1 MKQRNSHSKFY
12 INRRTMLKKSY
23 QSLFIR
29 KNIWPF
35 ITAGIFVLT
44 IGFGLSSFLVMKDQ
58 AHADPISNPAIFYEN
73 PDIELAS
80 CEGESECFAFTIDTR
95 LDATGGLTRADT
107 TFAIPTSNASPYN
120 WIINWGDGTANQT
133 ISGSGSTGSA
143 GVSHTYPTTGTYR
156 ITIRPVTVTAGWFRA
171 FGFYPNFTGA
181 NSNTNKYK
189 FKAINTPFTNLM
201 RFASSTIMNDTYRYL
216 LYDCRNGEQIP
227 AKLFSKLDTS
237 NGTSFNYMFYNTF
250 YNYAQNSTT
259 ATIPTGLFDSIDT
272 SSGTNFGSMFIITFY
287 NYSTRTPTFIRSSDQ
302 ASHTGSSFSELYAV
316 SVNGGA
322 PATSPTVTA
331 GSTIKP
337 SYNTTTRTIN
347 PPSAVSGL
355 TWYRTDGTSCLIANP
370 TENCGAQN
378 ASSLVT
384 FPNTTE
390 WTPETST
397 EKGNVSFYSR
407 IVTDIVMSNSDIGEW
422 HSPGYV
428 VGQFETTASPSYPG
442 FTYTL
447 VPDNGDD
454 LDNSAFTISGSNLI
468 LNTTPNYDAQPIY
481 YINIQTTDANGNTFI
496 KRFELNVVE
505 ADEVVPDPGTETP
518 NSDIGLGSPNTGFMK
533 LDETK
538 NDHIKFWFISLVV
551 LSVVAGTIAK
561 FLQHRSLN
569 HKRSK

>member
-1 MKQRNSHSKFY
+1 MMRRNS
-12 INRRTMLKKSY
+12 
-23 QSLFIR
+23 SLPDS
-29 KNIWPF
+29 WD
-35 ITAGIFVLT
+35 
-44 IGFGLSSFLVMKDQ
+44 SSF
-58 AHADPISNPAIFYEN
+58 INIFYGATN
-73 PDIELAS
+73 GLGIPTGLFDSLNTTN
-80 CEGESECFAFTIDTR
+80 GTR
-95 LDATGGLTRADT
+95 FSSMFADT
-107 TFAIPTSNASPYN
+107 FSQYARNS
-120 WIINWGDGTANQT
+120 
-133 ISGSGSTGSA
+133 
-143 GVSHTYPTTGTYR
+143 TTGTIPTGLFDSLNTTNGTNFSYMFAA
-156 ITIRPVTVTAGWFRA
+156 TFQYYAYNSTAA
-171 FGFYPNFTGA
+171 A
-181 NSNTNKYK
+181 
-189 FKAINTPFTNLM
+189 
-201 RFASSTIMNDTYRYL
+201 
-216 LYDCRNGEQIP
+216 IP
-227 AKLFSKLDTS
+227 A
-237 NGTSFNYMFYNTF
+237 
-250 YNYAQNSTT
+250 
-259 ATIPTGLFDSIDT
+259 GLFDSIDT
-272 SSGTNFGSMFIITFY
+272 SSGTSFIYMFSNTFNSYAYNSTTGTIPAGLFDSIDTSSGTSFSYMFSGTFSGYAQNSTTATIPAGLFDSLDTANGTNFSYMFYNTFNNY
-287 NYSTRTPTFIRSSDQ
+287 AYNSTTATIPAGLFDSLDTANGTNFSYMFTGTFSNYSTRTPTFIRSSDQ
-302 ASHTGSSFSELYAV
+302 ASHTGSSFAELYAV

-454 LDNSAFTISGSNLI
+454 LDNSAFTISGSSLI

-533 LDETK
+533 LDEVK
-538 NDHIKFWFISLVV
+538 NSHIKFWFISLVV

-561 FLQHRSLN
+561 FVQHRSLN